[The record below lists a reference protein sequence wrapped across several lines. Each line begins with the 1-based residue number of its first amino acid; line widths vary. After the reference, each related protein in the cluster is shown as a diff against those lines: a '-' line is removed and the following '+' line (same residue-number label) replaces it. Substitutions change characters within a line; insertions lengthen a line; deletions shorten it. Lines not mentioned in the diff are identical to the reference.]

1 MARPDRRTGDEIRAL
16 HCVLGQL
23 SRADGSAQFAAGDSS
38 VLCGVY
44 GPVDVRVYDEK
55 LDRAHIEVKFRPDT
69 GLPTTKDKWAESAI
83 RSTFER
89 EILSHLHPRT
99 LVQINI
105 QVRQNDGLVE
115 AAAINAATL
124 ALVDAGIPLR
134 TMVAAATCAVLPGGA
149 IVVDPTQEEAVGAQ
163 SVHTFAFAGSAG
175 DDEPVYADSRGD
187 FGQDEYSACYDLCAT
202 AAGRVLAFMRS
213 AVEGKVAKEAR
224 IAAS

>member
-1 MARPDRRTGDEIRAL
+1 MTRPDRRDAGQIRAL

-55 LDRAHIEVKFRPDT
+55 LDRAHIEVKLRPAT
-69 GLPTTKDKWAESAI
+69 GLPNTKDKWTESVI

-89 EILSHLHPRT
+89 EILCHLHPRT
-99 LVQINI
+99 LVQINV
-105 QVRQNDGLVE
+105 QVRQDDGAVE

-149 IVVDPTQEEAVGAQ
+149 IVVDPTLEEAAGAQ
-163 SVHTFAFAGSAG
+163 SVHTFAFGGDTAGG
-175 DDEPVYADSRGD
+175 PLHVDSRGD
-187 FGQDEYSACYDLCAT
+187 FAMDEYNACYDICAT
-202 AAGRVLAFMRS
+202 TAERVLAFMRS
-213 AVEGKVAKEAR
+213 AVEGKIAKEALLVG
-224 IAAS
+224 AS